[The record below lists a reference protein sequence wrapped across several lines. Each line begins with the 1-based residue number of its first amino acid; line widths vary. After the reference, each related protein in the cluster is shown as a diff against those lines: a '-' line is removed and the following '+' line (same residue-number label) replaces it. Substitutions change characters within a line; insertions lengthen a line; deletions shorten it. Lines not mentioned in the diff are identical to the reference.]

1 MKGTGA
7 KAPAERSRALCG
19 EVVLMV
25 GRRERRL
32 RASSAALGRKSAR
45 QGIGEASFGGAARVG
60 ETESEVAGAA
70 KECAVCAGVRA
81 AWGQAW
87 SYGCGEKHRCC
98 SAHVPATTGVVVV
111 AVMTGAL
118 AGAR

>member
-25 GRRERRL
+25 GRRERRA
-32 RASSAALGRKSAR
+32 RAAAFGRKSAR

-60 ETESEVAGAA
+60 ETGSEVAGAA